1 MAREMTSAEYREFL
15 LGSVR
20 AATLATV
27 RADGRPHA
35 APVWY
40 HLDGETFVFTTGE
53 DTVKGRNMRRDGR
66 VSLCIDDERP
76 PYHFVIVEG
85 VATLTADDPD
95 LLLWATRL
103 GGRYM
108 GEDEAEAFGR
118 RNAVPGELLVRVA
131 PTKVLAYMDIAD

>member
-1 MAREMTSAEYREFL
+1 MAREMTAAEYREFL

-20 AATLATV
+20 TATLATV
-27 RADGRPHA
+27 RADGRPNVT
-35 APVWY
+35 PIWY

-76 PYHFVIVEG
+76 PFHFVIVEG

>member
-1 MAREMTSAEYREFL
+1 
-15 LGSVR
+15 
-20 AATLATV
+20 
-27 RADGRPHA
+27 
-35 APVWY
+35 
-40 HLDGETFVFTTGE
+40 
-53 DTVKGRNMRRDGR
+53 

-76 PYHFVIVEG
+76 PFHFVIVEG
-85 VATLTADDPD
+85 VATLTVDDPD

-108 GEDEAEAFGR
+108 GEEEAEAFGR

>member
-1 MAREMTSAEYREFL
+1 M
-15 LGSVR
+15 
-20 AATLATV
+20 
-27 RADGRPHA
+27 
-35 APVWY
+35 
-40 HLDGETFVFTTGE
+40 
-53 DTVKGRNMRRDGR
+53 KGRNLRREPR
-66 VSLCIDDERP
+66 VSLCIDEERP
-76 PYHFVIVEG
+76 PFHFVIVEG

-131 PTKVLAYMDIAD
+131 PAKVLAYMNIAD